1 MSRRLNYREGV
12 LDMIKGTGQMI
23 SNIASERGMSIDAI
37 RKTVRESVMIAYKKY
52 FGTSENALIKFD
64 EDTGDLVVYSK
75 KKIVEEVQ
83 NDILEIL
90 QDDIQEFEVVE
101 DGYAYIEID
110 PKIFDRLSIQVAK
123 QRTKSDLQGIEDN
136 ELYLEFKHKLHK
148 IVIGYV
154 QQNRN
159 GDLYVNL
166 GSTDGVIPKKYQS
179 SREVYGLND
188 KVRVLVY
195 SVKKGKNGIEV
206 VLSRT
211 HPKFI
216 EELLTLEIPEI
227 EEGIIKIHKIVRDPG
242 YRTKV
247 AVYSEKEEIDPV
259 GPCIGQKGVRI
270 QSIIKEL
277 EGEKIDIIP
286 YSRDIKEFIRD
297 ALTPAKIDNVYIV
310 DEDLHKALVVVS
322 DEQLSLAIGKMGQN
336 VRLANRLLDWA
347 IDVKTNSQFAEM
359 KASGEFKQE
368 TFEMF
373 DKILQDN
380 VQEDEFEEIN
390 RISELKILDS
400 DIVDKL
406 IEAGLDDIDNFLDAS
421 EENLFEL
428 GISYEKQEEINKI
441 LKEGMVIIANDDDG
455 SIEGIKDE
463 EELLCPECGAVINE
477 NMTFCPG
484 CKIGLSFEFEE
495 E

>member
-1 MSRRLNYREGV
+1 
-12 LDMIKGTGQMI
+12 MIKGTGQMI
-23 SNIASERGMSIDAI
+23 FNIASERGMSVEAI
-37 RKTVRESVMIAYKKY
+37 RKTVKESIVIAYKKY
-52 FGTSENALIKFD
+52 FGTSENAFIKFD
-64 EDTGDLVVYSK
+64 ENTGDLTVYCK
-75 KKIVEEVQ
+75 KRIVEEVK
-83 NDILEIL
+83 DDTLEIL
-90 QDDIQEFEVVE
+90 EGDTREFQIVE

-110 PKIFDRLSIQVAK
+110 PKVFDRLSIQVAK

-136 ELYLEFKHKLHK
+136 ELYLEFKNKLYK
-148 IVIGYV
+148 IIIGYV

-179 SREVYGLND
+179 PREVYGLNE
-188 KVRVLVY
+188 KIRVLVQG
-195 SVKKGKNGIEV
+195 VKKGKNGIEV
-206 VLSRT
+206 ILSRT

-227 EEGIIKIHKIVRDPG
+227 EEGVIKIHKIVRDPG
-242 YRTKV
+242 YRTKI

-286 YSRDIKEFIRD
+286 YSKDIKEFIRD
-297 ALTPAKIDNVYIV
+297 ALTPAKIDNVYII

-359 KASGEFKQE
+359 KVSGEFKKE

-373 DKILQDN
+373 DKIIQDT

-390 RISELKILDS
+390 KISELKVLGS
-400 DIVDKL
+400 DIVDRL
-406 IEAGLDDIDNFLDAS
+406 IEVGLDEIDNFLEAS
-421 EENLFEL
+421 EEKLLEL
-428 GISYEKQEEINKI
+428 GISYEKQGEIGKI
-441 LKEGMVIIANDDDG
+441 LKEGMVIISNDEE
-455 SIEGIKDE
+455 SIERIKEE
-463 EELLCPECGAVINE
+463 EELLCPECGTVINE